1 MKSKRIFGMAVL
13 CGVFVFAGCK
23 HEHTWEEATCAMPK
37 HCTECEATEGEILEH
52 TWKSATCTEPKT
64 CKVCGT
70 TEGEAQGHSFL
81 SATCVSAEGC
91 VICGEKRGEPVA
103 HTGETVGKC
112 KLCGEAQNKDLMLAL
127 GERHEEAVEKIKAIV
142 NQISLEAV
150 EVTTENPALSNLDM
164 EGDLENQFVGEYPLA
179 TLTLGQYLEW
189 AYGLI
194 EKLYWVD
201 RMEDYTE
208 LRALYEEVYSM
219 CADYQELSALK
230 NRTKKI
236 IDLIPE
242 AVPETRERTGGVYDI
257 RLSDREEVTSEQKE
271 QVDEALELWQA
282 DMMEKITWMAEMDT
296 EMKEWEN
303 EYNSVKAL
311 FK

>member
-81 SATCVSAEGC
+81 AATCVSAEGC

-103 HTGETVGKC
+103 HTGEIVGKC
-112 KLCGEAQNKDLMLAL
+112 KLCGETQNKDLMLAL
-127 GERHEEAVEKIKAIV
+127 GERQEEATQIIAAFM
-142 NQISLEAV
+142 NQLSLEV
-150 EVTTENPALSNLDM
+150 TEITTEFAGFSNLDD
-164 EGDLENQFVGEYPLA
+164 ETDPESVFIGEYPIM
-179 TLTLGQYLEW
+179 TITCGQVIDW
-189 AYGLI
+189 TDGLLV
-194 EKLYWVD
+194 KVFWDD
-201 RMEDYTE
+201 RMKDYAE
-208 LRALYEEVYSM
+208 LRAVYEEAYSM

-236 IDLIPE
+236 IDLIPLT
-242 AVPETRERTGGVYDI
+242 APEKKERTGGIYDV
-257 RLSDREEVTSEQKE
+257 LFVEAEKE
-271 QVDEALELWQA
+271 QFDEVYEQYQA
-282 DMMEKITWMAEMDT
+282 DMMAEIAWMGDIST
-296 EMKEWEN
+296 EIEEWEN